1 MIFRGWW
8 VGMKQSKRWS
18 DLTGMQRTVILVL
31 GSIELA
37 LTSTAAVDLARRP
50 AEQVRG
56 GNRALWW
63 PVLFLQPFGP
73 PLYLLGGRLPG
84 RQIPTGG

>member
-1 MIFRGWW
+1 MT
-8 VGMKQSKRWS
+8 QSKRWS
-18 DLTGMQRTVILVL
+18 DLTGRQRAVILAL

-56 GNRALWW
+56 NRALWW
-63 PVLFLQPFGP
+63 PLLFVQPFGS
-73 PLYLLGGRLPG
+73 LVYLLCGRLPS